1 MQPGPLRI
9 GVCWQPWSGA
19 EVVAEIRAACEATAT
34 LLTGLGHELVEASP
48 QFSWEQFL
56 DAMTVI
62 WSSTTAQT
70 IDGFAQAVGREPSP
84 DNLELPTFRM
94 VEFGR
99 AVKVGELLNAID
111 SAGYVSRQVRCFFQ
125 DYDLLLTPTLGAL
138 PARLGTYRPDAEL
151 EPKQL
156 FGSWAHLESFLPVF
170 NASGQ
175 PAISLPLHMSEQGLP
190 IGMQLVGRVGAEA
203 TLLRVAAQLEQ
214 ALPWAA
220 RVPPLHVSDG

>member
-1 MQPGPLRI
+1 MR
-9 GVCWQPWSGA
+9 S
-19 EVVAEIRAACEATAT
+19 
-34 LLTGLGHELVEASP
+34 
-48 QFSWEQFL
+48 
-56 DAMTVI
+56 
-62 WSSTTAQT
+62 
-70 IDGFAQAVGREPSP
+70 
-84 DNLELPTFRM
+84 
-94 VEFGR
+94 
-99 AVKVGELLNAID
+99 
-111 SAGYVSRQVRCFFQ
+111 FFQ

-138 PARLGTYRPDAEL
+138 PARLGTYRPDEEL